1 MKFINISVGL
11 IASLMSL
18 STAKCE
24 KAWPK
29 GPFVTS
35 GRDIHNSDGEIVRQ
49 AGTNWPGHGEVMVPE
64 GLQYLSVER
73 VLSEIKSLGMNAIR
87 LTFATE
93 LVDQIYANGG
103 EDIDIKTAFIE
114 GLGPE
119 NGTIVLEKVLKN
131 NPSFTPET
139 KRLEVYDAIAA
150 ECLRQHIYITLD
162 NHISSGEWC
171 CGGEDGNTWWG
182 DTKFDVDNW
191 VRGGAYMAAHAAK
204 WPALI
209 SQSLRN
215 EPRPP
220 KNNDA
225 LLQSSYNWRDWY
237 KYMRAGADAV
247 HAANKDVPII
257 LSGLD
262 YDTFV
267 TPVFRGTPLE
277 PSDQVFSRDD
287 FVGYGEDKLI
297 LEIHNY
303 ETNTNSCDSL
313 RYNLYN
319 KGFQAM
325 NASDPATVNVFP
337 VQLTEYG
344 HSMEDGSWKTKV
356 YQPCLAEYLPE
367 VKANWF
373 IWVIVGRYYTR
384 QGVQEFDDSW
394 GLMNPDWSGW
404 RNPDWPYPGEERR
417 PVNDWMDYGGHGT
430 HVAGIIAGNSDETI
444 VGYRP
449 AKDKFP
455 STVVDITLNITVKAD
470 EREPLPE
477 DSPDL
482 SQTVPL
488 SLTDPLL
495 GSSAG
500 EPSGSPDIELFQVR
514 PKVSLPS
521 ETFRVAPG
529 QTKTVKFSFGVLEG
543 LNASRIPVFGGKILI
558 SASNSEALSV
568 PYFGVGASIKYEF
581 DDLFY
586 ASIGYLRAASGV
598 NRTDI
603 KQKSSFTFDLSL
615 GSQDFVK
622 LTFESSYRERRWK
635 YPPVMGE
642 TNYVGPLASFDV
654 YNSLN
659 YPVFD
664 PASNDENYTFSYPL
678 QDASRDA
685 PSESWWLGSLANGS
699 TIALGKHKQ
708 VSACT

>member
-1 MKFINISVGL
+1 MKLINISLGL
-11 IASLMSL
+11 MASLMSL
-18 STAKCE
+18 GTAKCE
-24 KAWPK
+24 KAWPN

-35 GRDIHNSDGEIVRQ
+35 GRDIHNANGEIVRQ

-103 EDIDIKTAFIE
+103 EDIDIKTAFLE
-114 GLGPE
+114 GLGAE

-171 CGGEDGNTWWG
+171 CGGQDGNTWWG
-182 DTKFDVDNW
+182 DTKFDPDNW
-191 VRGGAYMAAHAAK
+191 VRGNAYMAAHSAK

-215 EPRPP
+215 EPRAPQ
-220 KNNDA
+220 NNDA
-225 LLQSSYNWRDWY
+225 LLKSSYNWRDWY

-247 HAANKDVPII
+247 HAANKDVTII

-267 TPVFRGTPLE
+267 TPVFRGTPLL
-277 PSDQVFSRDD
+277 PSDEVFSRDD

-404 RNPDWPYPGEERR
+404 RNPEYIEQMLIPQ
-417 PVNDWMDYGGHGT
+417 
-430 HVAGIIAGNSDETI
+430 VAA
-444 VGYRP
+444 
-449 AKDKFP
+449 
-455 STVVDITLNITVKAD
+455 TLA
-470 EREPLPE
+470 
-477 DSPDL
+477 
-482 SQTVPL
+482 
-488 SLTDPLL
+488 
-495 GSSAG
+495 
-500 EPSGSPDIELFQVR
+500 
-514 PKVSLPS
+514 
-521 ETFRVAPG
+521 
-529 QTKTVKFSFGVLEG
+529 
-543 LNASRIPVFGGKILI
+543 
-558 SASNSEALSV
+558 
-568 PYFGVGASIKYEF
+568 
-581 DDLFY
+581 
-586 ASIGYLRAASGV
+586 
-598 NRTDI
+598 
-603 KQKSSFTFDLSL
+603 
-615 GSQDFVK
+615 
-622 LTFESSYRERRWK
+622 
-635 YPPVMGE
+635 
-642 TNYVGPLASFDV
+642 
-654 YNSLN
+654 
-659 YPVFD
+659 
-664 PASNDENYTFSYPL
+664 
-678 QDASRDA
+678 
-685 PSESWWLGSLANGS
+685 
-699 TIALGKHKQ
+699 
-708 VSACT
+708 

>member
-162 NHISSGEWC
+162 NHISSGEC
-171 CGGEDGNTWWG
+171 
-182 DTKFDVDNW
+182 
-191 VRGGAYMAAHAAK
+191 
-204 WPALI
+204 
-209 SQSLRN
+209 
-215 EPRPP
+215 
-220 KNNDA
+220 
-225 LLQSSYNWRDWY
+225 
-237 KYMRAGADAV
+237 
-247 HAANKDVPII
+247 
-257 LSGLD
+257 
-262 YDTFV
+262 
-267 TPVFRGTPLE
+267 
-277 PSDQVFSRDD
+277 DQVFSRDD

-404 RNPDWPYPGEERR
+404 RNPEYVEQMLIPQ
-417 PVNDWMDYGGHGT
+417 
-430 HVAGIIAGNSDETI
+430 VAA
-444 VGYRP
+444 
-449 AKDKFP
+449 
-455 STVVDITLNITVKAD
+455 
-470 EREPLPE
+470 
-477 DSPDL
+477 
-482 SQTVPL
+482 
-488 SLTDPLL
+488 
-495 GSSAG
+495 
-500 EPSGSPDIELFQVR
+500 
-514 PKVSLPS
+514 
-521 ETFRVAPG
+521 TFA
-529 QTKTVKFSFGVLEG
+529 
-543 LNASRIPVFGGKILI
+543 
-558 SASNSEALSV
+558 
-568 PYFGVGASIKYEF
+568 
-581 DDLFY
+581 
-586 ASIGYLRAASGV
+586 
-598 NRTDI
+598 
-603 KQKSSFTFDLSL
+603 
-615 GSQDFVK
+615 
-622 LTFESSYRERRWK
+622 
-635 YPPVMGE
+635 
-642 TNYVGPLASFDV
+642 
-654 YNSLN
+654 
-659 YPVFD
+659 
-664 PASNDENYTFSYPL
+664 
-678 QDASRDA
+678 
-685 PSESWWLGSLANGS
+685 
-699 TIALGKHKQ
+699 
-708 VSACT
+708 